1 MILGLFFINI
11 AYLCVYLYFYLS
23 FKDMKRKIL
32 LLVLGFIPFFFFA
45 QTVRTVNITAGNLW
59 KSIPKAEKAGI
70 TGLTITGAMDARDFV
85 QLRDSF
91 PALNTVDLDNV
102 SVAAYTGS
110 PANTIPDNAFTGRNL
125 FTSFV
130 LPKTITTVGANAFNG
145 CTAVTAI
152 NFPASLVKI
161 DPTSFRNFGGKF
173 TVDAASTAFS
183 AYNGV
188 LYNKSQSDLIQ
199 APISLAGSYTLP
211 ATVTTIKTYAFYAC
225 NKVTDII
232 SNNTAPLLTEDFA
245 FQNCSG
251 LLTFSTKASVATF
264 SISSCEGCIKLKTF
278 TGNNVKVGARSFFN
292 CQNLTTFTGS
302 ILELDVYSFYNCVS
316 LTGFTLTSSITRI
329 PDASFAVCRSLTSVS
344 LPVSV
349 TEVGGSAFSSCTKL
363 TTINA
368 NFTSLKDAA
377 FYGCTELVSISGT
390 ITALGN
396 NTFLNCSKLKTISV
410 APSIVS
416 IGNSAFEGCTSL
428 PSFSVSAQVKT
439 IGSYAFRNCS
449 ALITVDAGNTY
460 YSSNGGVL
468 FDKAGLNLIQ
478 SPISKTGIY
487 SIPEGTTTLKS
498 YSLYRNRNI
507 NTLIIPKSV
516 CTIEPAALLECP
528 AKLVITSDNPC
539 LYTSDGLVI
548 FNKDSTVLIYCSPKK
563 SGAYTMPN
571 SVEEIRD
578 YAFANCNLLT
588 SITMNSGL
596 VKIGNYAFSASAI
609 SAINIPTTVTDM
621 GESAFSSCTKAL
633 SIVIPPSLTTISKN
647 AFAGCNNV
655 VTVSLPNTLTT
666 IGENAFLNCSK
677 WTGTLVIPPSV
688 NYIDKNAF
696 NGCASLT
703 GTVDIPSGLA
713 EINDGVFANCTK
725 LQNVNIP
732 PNISTIGVY
741 AFNNCRS
748 FVKFIIPATVTTI
761 KTYAFNSCIGLT
773 SLYANAIQPIDLS
786 PYPGVFNAVNKN
798 ICTLFV
804 PAGSKKL
811 YQKAVQWKD
820 FLHIIEGEGFW
831 IGKDTVYLKD
841 VASKD
846 SVIIGS
852 NTTWT
857 TRVLPPADSWLTA
870 SPQTGSLD
878 GKIYVFATEN
888 ISEKRI
894 GYVVIESKDSKDT
907 LVVVQART
915 AKIRDYN
922 ILIKALRQ
930 CGHQAY
936 SFEASPRGG
945 SFTYMWDFGDGKT
958 SSGTQNPVTHDYD
971 ELKSA
976 TYNITLKVNLGQYNR
991 TFTTKFTTEKLPD
1004 LVLDNKPFM
1013 CPGDTMIVH
1022 VKGADKYLWNNGSTD
1037 DFIKIT
1043 RPGTYTVKGTK
1054 GDTLCT
1060 VVPFEVKYFPTYNY
1074 TIEMEKKAVPS
1085 FIPLI
1090 HLWATDIPGSTYY
1103 WEFSDGGKAEGREI
1117 FYLLGNTSER
1127 FNFLKLNIITPD
1139 GCHQSYAELFEIEKK
1154 ETPNTFTP
1162 NGDGMNDVFLKGYSL
1177 KILDRFGQ
1185 LLYEGE
1191 EGWDGTYKG
1200 KLMPQDTY
1208 FYVISFKTQS
1218 GVKQISNYVML
1229 LR

>member
-1 MILGLFFINI
+1 
-11 AYLCVYLYFYLS
+11 
-23 FKDMKRKIL
+23 MKRKIL
-32 LLVLGFIPFFFFA
+32 LLVFFGVPFLFFA

-59 KSIPKAEKAGI
+59 SSIPKNEKAGI
-70 TGLTITGAMDARDFV
+70 TGLTITGTMDARDFV

-91 PALNTVDLDNV
+91 PALNTLDLSNV
-102 SVAAYTGS
+102 SVAAYGTS
-110 PANTIPDNAFTGRNL
+110 AANTIPDNAFLNRAL
-125 FTSFV
+125 FTTFA
-130 LPKTITTVGANAFNG
+130 LPKNIIAVGVSAFNG

-161 DPTSFRNFGGKF
+161 DVTSFRNFGGKF
-173 TVDAASTAFS
+173 TVDAANPDFS

-188 LYNKSQSDLIQ
+188 LYNKSQTDLIQ
-199 APISLAGSYTLP
+199 APVSLTGSYTLAP
-211 ATVTTIKTYAFYAC
+211 TTTAIKTYAFYAC
-225 NKVTDII
+225 NKATDIV

-245 FQNCSG
+245 FQNCFG

-264 SISSCEGCIKLKTF
+264 GTSSFEGCLKMKTF
-278 TGNNVKVGARSFFN
+278 TGNNVKVGARSFLN
-292 CQNLTTFTGS
+292 CQSLTTFTGN
-302 ILELDVYSFYNCVS
+302 ILELGTYSFYNCVS
-316 LTGFTLTSSITRI
+316 LTGFTLTSSITKI
-329 PDASFAVCRSLTSVS
+329 PDLCFAVCRSLTSVS
-344 LPVSV
+344 LPASV

-363 TTINA
+363 ATVNA
-368 NFTSLKDAA
+368 TSIDLKDAA
-377 FYGCTELVSISGT
+377 FSGCTELVSVSGT
-390 ITALGN
+390 ITAVGN
-396 NTFLNCSKLKTISV
+396 NTFLNCSKLKTISI
-410 APSIVS
+410 APSVAS
-416 IGNSAFEGCTSL
+416 IGSSAFDGCTSL
-428 PSFSVSAQVKT
+428 PSFFVSAQVKT

-449 ALITVDAGNTY
+449 ALITVDAGNTN
-460 YSSNGGVL
+460 YSDNGGVL

-478 SPISKTGIY
+478 SPISKTGVY
-487 SIPEGTTTLKS
+487 TIPDGTTTLKA
-498 YSLYRNRNI
+498 YSFYKNKNI
-507 NTLIIPKSV
+507 ATLNVPKSL

-528 AKLVITSDNPC
+528 AKLVIASDNPC

-563 SGAYTMPN
+563 SGAYTMPH
-571 SVEEIRD
+571 SVVEIRD

-596 VKIGNYAFSASAI
+596 LKIGNYAFSASAI
-609 SAINIPTTVTDM
+609 SAINIPATVTDM
-621 GESAFSSCTKAL
+621 GEGAFINCTKAL
-633 SIVIPPSLTTISKN
+633 SIVVPPPLNTISKN
-647 AFAGCNNV
+647 AFSGCNNV

-666 IGENAFLNCSK
+666 ISEGAFMNCSK
-677 WTGTLVIPPSV
+677 WVGTLVIPPLV
-688 NYIDKNAF
+688 TQIDRNAF

-703 GTVDIPSGLA
+703 GTVDIPSGLT
-713 EINDGVFANCTK
+713 EINDGVFGNCIK

-732 PNISTIGVY
+732 PNIITIGIY
-741 AFNNCRS
+741 AFNSCKG
-748 FVKFIIPATVTTI
+748 FTKFTIPATVTTI
-761 KTYAFNSCIGLT
+761 KSYAFNGCTGLT
-773 SLYANAIQPIDLS
+773 SLYANAAQPIDLS
-786 PYPGVFNAVNKN
+786 PYPGVFNAVNKTT
-798 ICTLFV
+798 CTLFV

-870 SPQTGSLD
+870 SPQTGSFD
-878 GKIYVFATEN
+878 GKIYVYATEN

-915 AKIRDYN
+915 AKIRDYT

-936 SFEASPRGG
+936 SFEASPKGG
-945 SFTYMWDFGDGKT
+945 AFTFTWDFGDGKT
-958 SSGTQNPVTHDYD
+958 LSGTQNPVTHDYE

-1004 LVLDNKPFM
+1004 LELDNKPFM
-1013 CPGDTMIVH
+1013 CQGDTMIVH
-1022 VKGADKYLWNNGSTD
+1022 VKGADKYLWNNGSTAD
-1037 DFIKIT
+1037 YIKIT
-1043 RPGTYTVKGTK
+1043 RSGVYTVQGSK

-1060 VVPFEVKYFPTYNY
+1060 AANFEVKYFPTYDY
-1074 TIEMEKKAVPS
+1074 VIEMEKKAVPS

-1090 HLWATDIPGSTYY
+1090 HIWAMDIPGSTYY
-1103 WEFSDGGKAEGREI
+1103 WEFNDGGKVEGREVY
-1117 FYLLGNTSER
+1117 YLYGNTSEK
-1127 FNFLKLNIITPD
+1127 FNFIKLNIVTPD
-1139 GCHQSYAELFEIEKK
+1139 GCHQSSVELFEIEKANA
-1154 ETPNTFTP
+1154 PNTFTP
-1162 NGDGMNDVFLKGYSL
+1162 NGDGLNDIFLKGYSI
-1177 KILDRFGQ
+1177 KVLDRFGQ

-1191 EGWDGTYKG
+1191 DGWDGTYKG

-1208 FYVISFKTQS
+1208 FYVISFKTQN
-1218 GVKQISNYVML
+1218 GVKQVSNYVML
-1229 LR
+1229 IR